1 MIKEKRNL
9 VSSLDR
15 YILRQCLTPLAMIL
29 IVVTTIVWMTQTLQ
43 RVDILVEY
51 GQGFAVFGFLS
62 ILIIPSL
69 LAVII
74 PFAVFGATVYALYR
88 MHTDSEIAVMFA
100 AGVGRV
106 RIAAPLL
113 LVTFVGAL
121 ATFYVNVDL
130 MPRSYRILKE
140 RIAEIRADFASSLL
154 RSGEFTS
161 VVDGFTIYVE
171 EARPGGQFVGL
182 LINDHRNGESP
193 ETYMAERAVLQET
206 ETGPVMFLR
215 NGNLQRVAQYT
226 GDVSFIRFEEWAINV
241 NNFNQGPREFDL
253 ELTERYL
260 GELFNPDLSKPY
272 DRANANKL
280 IAEGHARIASPIY
293 AFAYVLAGLY
303 ALIGGAYSRRGYFLR
318 VAAAGAGIFALRVT
332 GFLAQG
338 FAEQSGEY
346 WLVYAPP
353 GSLTIILTI
362 MLFFPEVFK
371 PAFRKTERA

>member
-1 MIKEKRNL
+1 
-9 VSSLDR
+9 
-15 YILRQCLTPLAMIL
+15 MIL

-51 GQGFAVFGFLS
+51 GQGFAVFGYLS

-74 PFAVFGATVYALYR
+74 PFAVFGACVYALYR
-88 MHTDSEIAVMFA
+88 MHIDSEIAVIFA
-100 AGVGRV
+100 AGVGRM

-113 LVTFVGAL
+113 LITFIGAL

-130 MPRSYRILKE
+130 MPRSYRTLKE
-140 RIAEIRADFASSLL
+140 RVAEIRADFASSLL
-154 RSGEFTS
+154 RSGEFAN

-193 ETYMAERAVLQET
+193 ETYMAERAVIQDT
-206 ETGPVMFLR
+206 ETGPIMRLQ
-215 NGNLQRVAQYT
+215 NGNIQRVARYT
-226 GDVSFIRFEEWAINV
+226 GDVSIIRFENWTVDLSNLR
-241 NNFNQGPREFDL
+241 QGPGELQL

-260 GELFNPDLSKPY
+260 GELLNPDLSKPY

-280 IAEGHARIASPIY
+280 IAEGHARLAAPIY
-293 AFAYVLAGLY
+293 TFAYVLAGLY

-318 VAAAGAGIFALRVT
+318 VALAGAAIFSLRIV
-332 GFLAQG
+332 GFLSQG
-338 FAEQSGEY
+338 FAEQTGSF
-346 WLVYAPP
+346 WMVYAPSA
-353 GSLTIILTI
+353 GFTVIVAV
-362 MLFFPEVFK
+362 MLFFPGMLTPSFV
-371 PAFRKTERA
+371 KTERA

>member
-1 MIKEKRNL
+1 M
-9 VSSLDR
+9 SSLDR

-29 IVVTTIVWMTQTLQ
+29 IVVTAIVWMTQTLQ

-51 GQGFAVFGFLS
+51 GQGLAVFGYLS

-130 MPRSYRILKE
+130 MPRSYRVLKE
-140 RIAEIRADFASSLL
+140 RIADIRADFASSLL
-154 RSGEFTS
+154 RSGEFAS

-171 EARPGGQFVGL
+171 EARPGGQFIGL
-182 LINDHRNGESP
+182 LINDYRNGESP
-193 ETYMAERAVLQET
+193 ETYMAERAILQET
-206 ETGPVMFLR
+206 ENGPVMQLQ

-226 GDVSFIRFEEWAINV
+226 GDVSIIRFENWAIDLASLK
-241 NNFNQGPREFDL
+241 QRPGELQL

-272 DRANANKL
+272 DRANADKL
-280 IAEGHARIASPIY
+280 IAEGHSRLAAPIY

-303 ALIGGAYSRRGYFLR
+303 ALIGGAYSRRGYFMR
-318 VAAAGAGIFALRVT
+318 VAMAGATIFALRVV
-332 GFLAQG
+332 GFIAQG
-338 FAEQSGEY
+338 LAEQAGAH
-346 WLVYAPP
+346 WIIYAPP
-353 GSLTIILTI
+353 VGFTIILTI
-362 MLFFPEVFK
+362 MLFFPDVIK
-371 PAFRKTERA
+371 SALPRTERA

>member
-1 MIKEKRNL
+1 
-9 VSSLDR
+9 
-15 YILRQCLTPLAMIL
+15 MIL
-29 IVVTTIVWMTQTLQ
+29 FVVTTIVWMTQTLQ

-100 AGVGRV
+100 AGVGRA

-130 MPRSYRILKE
+130 MPRSYRVLKE
-140 RIAEIRADFASSLL
+140 RIADIRADFASSLL
-154 RSGEFTS
+154 RSGEFTN

-171 EARPGGQFVGL
+171 EARPGGQFIGL

-206 ETGPVMFLR
+206 ETGPIMFLR
-215 NGNLQRVAQYT
+215 NGNIQRVAQYT
-226 GDVSFIRFEEWAINV
+226 GDVSFIRFEEWAINI

-260 GELFNPDLSKPY
+260 GELFNPDLSRPY

-303 ALIGGAYSRRGYFLR
+303 ALIGGAYSRRGYFVR
-318 VAAAGAGIFALRVT
+318 VAAAGAAIFALRVT

-353 GSLTIILTI
+353 GSLTVILTI
-362 MLFFPEVFK
+362 MLFFPDLFK
-371 PAFRKTERA
+371 PLFKQAERA